1 MRRIFP
7 RGTKKEAIAQ
17 AVVLLIR
24 DETIAWQVTVEP
36 FKKPRTNQQN
46 AYLWGVVY
54 PTILEAG
61 GETLRGWQADDLHE
75 YFLGEIYGWET
86 LEGMGRKR
94 MKPVKR
100 SSRMSRSDFMIFL
113 EEISQRCANLGI
125 VIPEP
130 SYDATHD

>member
-7 RGTKKEAIAQ
+7 KNTRKEAIAQ
-17 AVVLLIR
+17 AVAVLVR
-24 DETIAWQVTVEP
+24 DIDESKAWQVTVEE

-54 PTILEAG
+54 PAILEAG
-61 GETLRGWQADDLHE
+61 GEMLRGWLADDLHE

-94 MKPVKR
+94 LRPLKR
-100 SSRMSRSDFMIFL
+100 TSRMTRSEFMNYL
-113 EEISQRCANLGI
+113 EEVSQRCANIGI

-130 SYDATHD
+130 SYQ

>member
-7 RGTKKEAIAQ
+7 RNTSKEAIAQ
-17 AVVLLIR
+17 AVAVLVR
-24 DETIAWQVTVEP
+24 DIDESKAWQVTVEE

-54 PTILEAG
+54 PAILEAG
-61 GETLRGWQADDLHE
+61 GEMLRGWLADDLHE

-94 MKPVKR
+94 LRPLKR
-100 SSRMSRSDFMIFL
+100 TSRMTRSEFMNYL
-113 EEISQRCANLGI
+113 EEVSQRCANMGI

-130 SYDATHD
+130 SYQ

>member
-1 MRRIFP
+1 MKKRIFP
-7 RGTKKEAIAQ
+7 KRTSKEAIAQ
-17 AVVLLIR
+17 AVAVLVR
-24 DETIAWQVTVEP
+24 DLDESRAWQVTVEE

-54 PTILEAG
+54 PAILEAG
-61 GETLRGWQADDLHE
+61 GEMLRGWLADDLHE

-94 MKPVKR
+94 LRPMKR
-100 SSRMSRSDFMIFL
+100 TSRMTRSEFMEYL
-113 EEISQRCANLGI
+113 EQVSQRCANLGI

-130 SYDATHD
+130 SYD